1 MDKLF
6 DEWKKSTPKYDK
18 NLQHLFDSLTRKY
31 GGAESDREDK
41 GRIFSNNY
49 ELYIYAF
56 FLGLYNDKYE
66 ALPEAQEMLKDFS
79 HAIQYWGSTKSVLR
93 KDFTNLQEYLF
104 MAVIA
109 KTEGIEDDLIEL
121 DKGKKTVEAIKKR
134 LHITLQNYTNGGL
147 LLLEEKIQEDN
158 LDITVNT
165 SMLDLILKSKQK
177 NEDSLTEL

>member
-6 DEWKKSTPKYDK
+6 DEWKKSTPKYDA
-18 NLQHLFDSLTRKY
+18 NLQHLFDSLTRKF
-31 GGAESDREDK
+31 GGAEIDREDK

-66 ALPEAQEMLKDFS
+66 ELPESAELKDFS
-79 HAIQYWGSTKSVLR
+79 HGIQYWGSTKSYDR
-93 KDFTNLQEYLF
+93 KDFTSLQEYMF

-109 KTEGIEDDLIEL
+109 KTEGIEEDLLEL

-134 LHITLQNYTNGGL
+134 LHITMQNYTNGGL
-147 LLLEEKIQEDN
+147 LLLEKNIQEDN
-158 LDITVNT
+158 LDITVGT

-177 NEDSLTEL
+177 DEIALSKA

>member
-18 NLQHLFDSLTRKY
+18 NLQHLFDSLTRKG

-49 ELYIYAF
+49 ELYMYAF
-56 FLGLYNDKYE
+56 FLGLYNDKCE
-66 ALPEAQEMLKDFS
+66 ELPESAILKDFS
-79 HAIQYWGSTKSVLR
+79 HGLQYWGSTKSALR
-93 KDFTNLQEYLF
+93 NDFTILQEYLF

-109 KTEGIEDDLIEL
+109 KTIGIEEDLIEL
-121 DKGKKTVEAIKKR
+121 DKGRKTVEAIKKR
-134 LHITLQNYTNGGL
+134 LHITMQNYTNGGL

-158 LDITVNT
+158 LDITIST
-165 SMLDLILKSKQK
+165 SMLNLILKSK
-177 NEDSLTEL
+177 

>member
-18 NLQHLFDSLTRKY
+18 NLEHLFKSLTRKG
-31 GGAESDREDK
+31 GGAETDREDK
-41 GRIFSNNY
+41 GKIFSNNY

-56 FLGLYNDKYE
+56 FLGLYNNKYE
-66 ALPEAQEMLKDFS
+66 ELPESVELVDFS
-79 HAIQYWGSTKSVLR
+79 HAIQYWGSTKSALR
-93 KDFTNLQEYLF
+93 SDFTNIQEYLF

-134 LHITLQNYTNGGL
+134 LHITMQNYTNGGL
-147 LLLEEKIQEDN
+147 LLLEKKIQEEN
-158 LDITVNT
+158 LDITVGT
-165 SMLDLILKSKQK
+165 SMLNLILQCKQETE
-177 NEDSLTEL
+177 NELSEV

>member
-18 NLQHLFDSLTRKY
+18 NLDHLFKSLARKG
-31 GGAESDREDK
+31 GGAEIDREDK
-41 GRIFSNNY
+41 GKIFSNNY

-66 ALPEAQEMLKDFS
+66 ELPESAELKDFS
-79 HAIQYWGSTKSVLR
+79 HAIQHWGSTKSTSR
-93 KDFTNLQEYLF
+93 NDFTNLQEYLF

-109 KTEGIEDDLIEL
+109 KTEGIEEDLIEL

-134 LHITLQNYTNGGL
+134 LHITMQNYTNGGL
-147 LLLEEKIQEDN
+147 LLLEKKIDEEN
-158 LDITVNT
+158 LDITVGT
-165 SMLDLILKSKQK
+165 CMLNLILKSKK
-177 NEDSLTEL
+177 ETENSLSEA

>member
-18 NLQHLFDSLTRKY
+18 NLQHLFDSLTRKG
-31 GGAESDREDK
+31 GGAEIDREDK

-49 ELYIYAF
+49 ELYMYAF

-66 ALPEAQEMLKDFS
+66 ELPESAELKDFS
-79 HAIQYWGSTKSVLR
+79 HAIQYWGSTKSYLR
-93 KDFTNLQEYLF
+93 NDFTNLQEYLF

-109 KTEGIEDDLIEL
+109 KTEGIEEDLLEL

-134 LHITLQNYTNGGL
+134 LHITMQNYTNGGL
-147 LLLEEKIQEDN
+147 LLLEGKIQEDN
-158 LDITVNT
+158 LDITVGT
-165 SMLDLILKSKQK
+165 SMLNLILKSKQK
-177 NEDSLTEL
+177 METH